1 VAAVYKIVFA
11 GVGAAGKTEAIRTL
25 SDHDVLST
33 EASGTGNAESGT
45 GSGAVV
51 ALDYGVVTL
60 DNGDRLHLYGTSGRD
75 GADFM
80 CGIVTQGSM
89 GMVILVDGSAAD
101 PVGDL
106 RACVAAFRTVVNQ
119 TRLVVGLTRVAAT
132 DRTIRPAIAEALR
145 SLGLPPVVLTVDARK
160 KRDLMLL
167 LSMLILSLGPA
178 PGAGR
183 TPTISDEEEAIRDA
197 DEDDDSDDDIV
208 TVADYHAADFGEGR
222 AYGRDRS

>member
-1 VAAVYKIVFA
+1 MAAVYKIVFA
-11 GVGAAGKTEAIRTL
+11 GMGAAGKTEAIRTL

-33 EASGTGNAESGT
+33 EASGTGHPDSGT
-45 GSGAVV
+45 GALV

-60 DNGDRLHLYGTSGRD
+60 DNGDRLHLYGTSGRE
-75 GADFM
+75 GTDFM

-89 GMVILVDGSAAD
+89 GMVILVDGSAPD

-106 RACVAAFRTVVNQ
+106 RACVAAFRAVVNQ

-132 DRTIRPAIAEALR
+132 DRTIRPAIADALR

-167 LSMLILSLGPA
+167 LSMLILSLGPK
-178 PGAGR
+178 PGAER
-183 TPTISDEEEAIRDA
+183 APELSKEEEARRDA
-197 DEDDDSDDDIV
+197 EDDEDSDDDIV